1 MMLALR
7 PKIHSLETTHA
18 YTLRL
23 ANANGL
29 RRIPGALL
37 ERRIS
42 SGIAARTDLPGVSL
56 RRLSELTGQDDKSL
70 ANQDVRRDA
79 FSWHYQTHRLGHRH
93 FSLLRRKICPACF
106 DQQGITPWYWSI
118 RLFTACPDHGLQLI
132 DRCTACRE
140 PLSWRRDHEQCR
152 CGLEYRR
159 AEAPCA
165 SSQQVLVSKV
175 ILAAVGIAH
184 TPQIAPRVPAALQV
198 SDLERIALMLHH
210 YRQDLPAGLKRD
222 QSHAQQVGRFLEDWP
237 RGFRACMEEL
247 QDSACGSHTLDTESA
262 LARLDEFT
270 RMGTRWLRM
279 EAPARLR
286 DAFWQWLA
294 GVGDAE
300 ELAHLRTHLGD
311 FETYLHRPVSQLCQ
325 ALGITRSQLTVLVD
339 AKLLDYRPGTGMQF
353 ASLKS
358 LARLIHE
365 LAQALQPCAPRANLV
380 PISEVSPRCGRH
392 RYSGFRRVVESI
404 LSGECPVYASAV
416 IPPNLPLFQRMLV
429 SLDDLA
435 ALRNPWATFRDRS
448 LRHAAKKTASH
459 SK

>member
-29 RRIPGALL
+29 RRIPGTLL

-42 SGIAARTDLPGVSL
+42 SGIAARTDIPGVSL
-56 RRLSELTGQDDKSL
+56 RRISELTGQDGKSL
-70 ANQDVRRDA
+70 ASQNVRRDA
-79 FSWHYQTHRLGHRH
+79 FSWHYQSHRLGHRH
-93 FSLLRRKICPACF
+93 FSLVRRKICPACF
-106 DQQGITPWYWSI
+106 EQQRISPWYWSI
-118 RLFTACPDHGLQLI
+118 RLLTACPIHGLQLI
-132 DRCTACRE
+132 DRCPACGE

-152 CGLEYRR
+152 CGLEYKS

-175 ILAAVGIAH
+175 ILAAVGIAQ
-184 TPQIAPRVPAALQV
+184 TTTITPRVAAALQV
-198 SDLERIALMLHH
+198 GDLERIALMLNH
-210 YRQDLPAGLKRD
+210 YRQDLPAGLGRD
-222 QSHAQQVGRFLEDWP
+222 QSHAHQVGRFLEDLP
-237 RGFRACMEEL
+237 RGFQACMHDL
-247 QDSACGSHTLDTESA
+247 QNSACGSDTLDTESV
-262 LARLDEFT
+262 LAQMDEFS
-270 RMGTRWLRM
+270 RRGTQWLRM
-279 EAPARLR
+279 EAPTPLR

-300 ELAHLRTHLGD
+300 ELAHLRVHLGD
-311 FETYLHRPVSQLCQ
+311 FEAYLHRPVSQLCQ
-325 ALGITRSQLTVLVD
+325 ALGITRSQFTVLAD
-339 AKLLDYRPGTGMQF
+339 AKLLEYRPGTGMQF

-365 LAQALQPCAPRANLV
+365 LAQALQPWAPRANLV
-380 PISEVSPRCGRH
+380 PVSEVSPRCGRH
-392 RYSGFRRVVESI
+392 RYSGFKRVVESI
-404 LSGECPVYASAV
+404 LSGECPVYVTA
-416 IPPNLPLFQRMLV
+416 ITRPNLPIFQRMLV

-435 ALRNPWATFRDRS
+435 AMKNPWATFRDRS
-448 LRHAAKKTASH
+448 LRHAAKKTTSH